1 MATTPANS
9 NSLISALR
17 ANTGPLTNN
26 PGVRSWE
33 FDYNGAPLTFKN
45 RTPGGANNPAILKMP
60 NGLPVTPKTPVAPD
74 PIEQP
79 IQVEVPV
86 VDIPAPPLDPD
97 SDPDPDPVTDPE
109 PDPVVE
115 VIPVGDPSPIIVT
128 DLPPAEEPPKTG
140 TVTIEDFT
148 RVDPPVPPTER
159 DLDYVPDERDLD
171 FVPDERDF
179 DYVPKVG
186 TVTIE
191 DFTRENEPVIPGN
204 DAPTIRDI
212 LNEQIDAPVGTV
224 TIEPVSDNVDVTM
237 IDPADNDPFG
247 FDVYEGPAGDDVVPA
262 IPTDDE
268 LEELMLMMAGF

>member
-17 ANTGPLTNN
+17 ANTGPLTSN
-26 PGVRSWE
+26 PGVTAWD
-33 FDYNGAPLTFKN
+33 FDYGGMPLAFRN

-60 NGLPVTPKTPVAPD
+60 NGLPVTPKPPVAPD